1 MCQRCWMGDFG
12 MPVSAADEVLA
23 VAHLIERLYAMPGC
37 AAGGPLH
44 DILDDMNIEG
54 DANGNLRGLDIVAT
68 WHGRYDYLQGES
80 FDRWASASPA
90 EKQEIID
97 LCEAIVANMDAMT
110 DGERAA
116 AIAWHEGWIGAEL
129 PEFAARIRTP
139 ERIDAIESHAEEM
152 LDTAR
157 ALPPVEE
164 RPDPNA
170 PRPCVPVPCPPWS
183 DSVMTEALAGARL
196 ARPDELPDADAIH
209 RFTEDF
215 TARGGVMVLSNE
227 GRIDLGA
234 VVERRGLV
242 DGVIHPGPGLMF
254 APDAKITG
262 PFERATVNPDGS
274 ATLHG
279 LGLHDVEAAV
289 LHGPPLLGNAPDGA
303 PTFVSAHYTVEKDGA
318 VSTSVWSADDL
329 SRYYAP
335 PVVDMAEVLAE
346 PPMKIDFKNRKE

>member
-1 MCQRCWMGDFG
+1 MGDFG

-44 DILDDMNIEG
+44 DVLDDMNVQG

-116 AIAWHEGWIGAEL
+116 AIAWREGWIGAEL

-152 LDTAR
+152 LDAAR

-170 PRPCVPVPCPPWS
+170 PKLCTPVECPAFQDVGLEVSHLIVADPLDPRAVPGR
-183 DSVMTEALAGARL
+183 THE
-196 ARPDELPDADAIH
+196 
-209 RFTEDF
+209 
-215 TARGGVMVLSNE
+215 GVIS
-227 GRIDLGA
+227 GRIY
-234 VVERRGLV
+234 
-242 DGVIHPGPGLMF
+242 PGPGLMF
-254 APDAKITG
+254 APNAKITG

-279 LGLHDVEAAV
+279 LGLHDVEAVA

-303 PTFVSAHYTVEKDGA
+303 PTFVSAHYTVEKDGV
-318 VSTSVWSADDL
+318 VSTSVWNADDL